1 MPEINATATEGPW
14 RSVDYGEGLLRNKG
28 YIRAIVGPDEKII
41 CTIDFDVTNCRGVR
55 QDFTHFHDHYTG
67 WANARLIESAPAL
80 LALAEAVID
89 SVSED
94 GEFNSRTAEISLQE
108 LRRMADTIVAKVAG
122 DEP

>member
-1 MPEINATATEGPW
+1 MQNPGFFAIFLKIA
-14 RSVDYGEGLLRNKG
+14 VFLLFQ
-28 YIRAIVGPDEKII
+28 A
-41 CTIDFDVTNCRGVR
+41 CFDPV
-55 QDFTHFHDHYTG
+55 QALF
-67 WANARLIESAPAL
+67 AARLRRASTTIGCGFGLS
-80 LALAEAVID
+80 ALAEAVID